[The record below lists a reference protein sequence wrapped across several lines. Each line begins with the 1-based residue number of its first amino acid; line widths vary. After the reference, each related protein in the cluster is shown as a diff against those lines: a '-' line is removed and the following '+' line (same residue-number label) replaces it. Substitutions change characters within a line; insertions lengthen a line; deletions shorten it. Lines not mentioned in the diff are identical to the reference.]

1 MTERHYIGWRS
12 EKTAAD
18 KSKALGEH
26 EKVVYRT
33 CDREEPKPGASLG
46 YEFEN
51 LIAARINSQRGIV
64 IHRLTR
70 ELPWTIWYV
79 DMRTMFGSEQAA
91 ADEAKRKSSE
101 TQLWSAFRWPA

>member
-1 MTERHYIGWRS
+1 MTERHHIGWRS

-33 CDREEPKPGASLG
+33 WDREELKPDDSLG
-46 YEFEN
+46 DEFEN

-64 IHRLTR
+64 IHRLTK
-70 ELPWTIWYV
+70 ELPWTTWYV
-79 DMRTMFGSEQAA
+79 DLRTTFGSEQAA
-91 ADEAKRKSSE
+91 MDEAKRKTSE
-101 TQLWSAFRWPA
+101 TELWSAFRWPA